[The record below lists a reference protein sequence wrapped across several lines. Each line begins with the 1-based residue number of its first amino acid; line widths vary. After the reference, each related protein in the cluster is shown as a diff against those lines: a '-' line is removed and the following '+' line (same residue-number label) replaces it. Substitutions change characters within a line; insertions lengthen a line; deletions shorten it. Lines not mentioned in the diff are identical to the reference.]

1 MRPEVEE
8 RGRQLGILLRNMAK
22 WKINPISHFDWS
34 GASPVFFS
42 FFLCFNQ
49 NLLLSNS
56 ACYMLI

>member
-34 GASPVFFS
+34 GASPVFF
-42 FFLCFNQ
+42 FFFPLFQ
-49 NLLLSNS
+49 PEFTSVK
-56 ACYMLI
+56 